1 MRSQTIA
8 RPVGWLTLACL
19 LAPLASCDDILKVNN
34 PQQVGVDQLN
44 DPALLNVQVNGV
56 ISELEDA
63 YTRNNGAVLWSANFL
78 TDEQVTGIN
87 WEDYARVN
95 QRIVNYTEGPVFS
108 LWSGLSR
115 IVRLGEDVTAR
126 LEAAKSAGPNDKRIA
141 TTSVLAAY
149 GYVFIGE
156 SMCQAVFGT
165 ADELGSTI
173 LTPPEVFR
181 LAIPWFQRAIQ
192 VASATGQSNIVN
204 LAHVGLARTY
214 LNLADFPNTIAEA
227 SQVTTPTFKYWVDY
241 SAVQDGEF
249 DGLYGRSHGA
259 NHTMG
264 VSPFFR
270 QGTFGTQDI
279 VATQTDPRIQHAT
292 RWAFGHNG
300 LTKLYKP
307 YQGLRFSGYT
317 GETIA
322 DSSASCPNCTGAVPD
337 PTGDKGPLLLYQ
349 KDTKVLLA
357 DYLEAQHDLYEAMI
371 RQAINDPAVNQ
382 QVNDFVNARRAVG
395 NQPPV
400 TLTGPALFDELR
412 VQRSRD
418 FYQGGL
424 RLGDLRRWKREGVG
438 DFFPTGNHVNQE
450 WGVYGIWTC
459 FPLPLEEYQGNPDIQ
474 PPANPLI
481 PPGI

>member
-1 MRSQTIA
+1 MRTHSIA
-8 RPVGWLTLACL
+8 GCAAWLAAAGL
-19 LAPLASCDDILKVNN
+19 LAPLSACNDILQVNN
-34 PQQVGVDQLN
+34 PVGIPIGNLN
-44 DPALLNVQVNGV
+44 DPALLNAQVNGV
-56 ISELEDA
+56 ISELEDS
-63 YTRNNGAVLWSANFL
+63 YTRTNGAFLWSVNFL

-87 WEDYARVN
+87 WEDFARVN

-115 IVRLGEDVTAR
+115 VVRLGEDVTAR
-126 LEAAKSAGPNDKRIA
+126 LEAIVGANDERIA
-141 TTSVLAAY
+141 TTSVMAGY
-149 GYVFIGE
+149 GYLFIGE

-165 ADELGSTI
+165 VQEPGSTI

-192 VASATGQSNIVN
+192 VASATGQSNILK

-214 LNLADFPNTIAEA
+214 LNLGDFPNTIAEA
-227 SQVTTPTFKYWVDY
+227 SQVTDAAFTYWVEY
-241 SAVQDGEF
+241 SAAQDGEN
-249 DGLYGRSHGA
+249 DGLFGRIHGA

-264 VSPFFR
+264 VSPFFL
-270 QGTFGTQDI
+270 QEPFGTQDI
-279 VATQTDPRIQHAT
+279 VATQTDPRIQHTT
-292 RWAFGHNG
+292 RWTFGHNG

-317 GETIA
+317 GATIA
-322 DSSASCPNCTGAVPD
+322 PASASCPGCTGAVPD
-337 PTGDKGPLLLYQ
+337 ATGDKGPLLLYQ
-349 KDTKVLLA
+349 KDTKVILA

-371 RQAINDPAVNQ
+371 RQAINDSAVNQ
-382 QVNDFVNARRAVG
+382 AVNQFVNARRAVG
-395 NQPPV
+395 NEPPV
-400 TLTGPALFDELR
+400 TLTDTALFHELR

-424 RLGDLRRWKREGVG
+424 RLGDLRRWKRDGVG

-450 WGVYGIWTC
+450 WGAYGIWTC
-459 FPLPLEEYQGNPDIQ
+459 FPLPLEEYQGNPNIQ
-474 PPANPLI
+474 PPTDPLT